1 MNAVA
6 VYNAG
11 GTEVLQY
18 VTPKHA
24 RRMLHRQVAR
34 VVDALED
41 GRLRALELLRYV
53 FPKWRYSDK
62 VKHYS
67 KRGVLARD
75 NHTCGYCLG
84 EADTVDHVVPRCQ
97 GGRSIWENVVASC
110 FGCNSKKGGRTP
122 AQAGMVLRIRPVVP

>member
-1 MNAVA
+1 MSAVA

-24 RRMLHRQVAR
+24 RRMIHRKVAR

-53 FPKWRYSDK
+53 FPKWMYSDK
-62 VKHYS
+62 VRHYS
-67 KRGVLARD
+67 KRGILNRD
-75 NHTCGYCLG
+75 NYICGYCG
-84 EADTVDHVVPRCQ
+84 GYADTVDHVVPRCQ
-97 GGRSIWENVVASC
+97 GGRSEWTNVVASC
-110 FGCNSKKGGRTP
+110 SACNSRKGGRTP
-122 AQAGMVLRIRPVVP
+122 AQAGMVLNIRPVSP